1 MTPRPDRQAMPLSWR
16 DRLVPPGVEGP
27 HFLRACWAGTWVF
40 TAIAAITTAFPDP
53 MAVPIAVV
61 SLGLLAIGCWAML
74 WAFQRALQRS
84 RYEFIGVGGLYF
96 LAGCAPRSVRFSM
109 MAALALEVAVA
120 LAAAAVRP
128 FTASAFGIL
137 VPVYALGLSGAWGA
151 RHGKFPPRAPDG
163 ETSERGDPS
172 RNGDDV

>member
-1 MTPRPDRQAMPLSWR
+1 MSLA
-16 DRLVPPGVEGP
+16 DRLVPPEAEGQDL
-27 HFLRACWAGTWVF
+27 LRVCWVGTALF
-40 TAIAAITTAFPDP
+40 TAIAVLTTAFPDP

-61 SLGLLAIGCWAML
+61 SLGLLAAGCAAML

-84 RYEFIGVGGLYF
+84 RYELIGVGGLYF
-96 LAGCAPRSVRFSM
+96 LAGCAPRPVRASM
-109 MAALALEVAVA
+109 MGALGAQLVVA
-120 LAAAAVRP
+120 LAAASARP

-151 RHGKFPPRAPDG
+151 KHGSFPSRPFDNPTPEPR
-163 ETSERGDPS
+163 DPS

>member
-1 MTPRPDRQAMPLSWR
+1 MAWR
-16 DRLVPPGVEGP
+16 DRLVPPGAEGRDL
-27 HFLRACWAGTWVF
+27 LRACWAGTWVF
-40 TAIAAITTAFPDP
+40 TAVAVVTTVFPDP
-53 MAVPIAVV
+53 MAIPIAVV
-61 SLGLLAIGCWAML
+61 SLALLALGCWAML

-84 RYEFIGVGGLYF
+84 RFELIGVGGLYF

-109 MAALALEVAVA
+109 MAALAVEVVVA
-120 LAAAAVRP
+120 LAAASVRP

-151 RHGKFPPRAPDG
+151 RHGTFPPRPSDSTIPG
-163 ETSERGDPS
+163 RGDPS

>member
-1 MTPRPDRQAMPLSWR
+1 MLGHY
-16 DRLVPPGVEGP
+16 LVPPEAEGQG
-27 HFLRACWAGTWVF
+27 LLQACWAGTALF
-40 TAIAAITTAFPDP
+40 TATAVLTTVFPDP

-61 SLGLLAIGCWAML
+61 SLGLLAAGSAAML

-84 RYEFIGVGGLYF
+84 RYELIGVGGLYF

-109 MAALALEVAVA
+109 MAALAVEVVVA
-120 LAAAAVRP
+120 LAAASARP
-128 FTASAFGIL
+128 FTAAAFGIL

-151 RHGKFPPRAPDG
+151 RHGTFPPRPSDS
-163 ETSERGDPS
+163 TIPERSDPS

>member
-1 MTPRPDRQAMPLSWR
+1 MLR
-16 DRLVPPGVEGP
+16 DYVAPPGVEGRE
-27 HFLRACWAGTWVF
+27 LLQACWVGTGVF
-40 TAIAAITTAFPDP
+40 TAAAAAATVFPDP

-61 SLGLLAIGCWAML
+61 SLGLLAAGCGAML

-84 RYEFIGVGGLYF
+84 RSELIGVGGLYF
-96 LAGCAPRSVRFSM
+96 LAGCAPRSVRTSM
-109 MAALALEVAVA
+109 MAALGFQAAVA
-120 LAAAAVRP
+120 LAAASARP

-151 RHGKFPPRAPDG
+151 RHGSFPSRASDRK
-163 ETSERGDPS
+163 TSERGDPS

>member
-1 MTPRPDRQAMPLSWR
+1 MPTRLH
-16 DRLVPPGVEGP
+16 DYLVPPGVEGRE
-27 HFLRACWAGTWVF
+27 LLQACWAGTGVF
-40 TAIAAITTAFPDP
+40 TAIAICTTAFPDP

-61 SLGLLAIGCWAML
+61 SLGLLAVGCAAML

-84 RYEFIGVGGLYF
+84 RFELIGVGGLYF

-109 MAALALEVAVA
+109 MAALAAEVVVA
-120 LAAAAVRP
+120 LAAASVRP

-151 RHGKFPPRAPDG
+151 RHGTFPPRPSDSTIQG
-163 ETSERGDPS
+163 RSDPS

>member
-1 MTPRPDRQAMPLSWR
+1 MTLGE
-16 DRLVPPGVEGP
+16 RLVPRQAEGRDI
-27 HFLRACWAGTWVF
+27 LRACWAGTGVF
-40 TAIAAITTAFPDP
+40 TAVAVLTTAFPDP

-61 SLGLLAIGCWAML
+61 SLVLLAAGCAAML

-84 RYEFIGVGGLYF
+84 RYELIGVGSLYF
-96 LAGCAPRSVRFSM
+96 LAGCAPPTVRLSM
-109 MAALALEVAVA
+109 MAALALELVVA
-120 LAAAAVRP
+120 LAAASVRP

-151 RHGKFPPRAPDG
+151 RHGTFPPRLSATTP
-163 ETSERGDPS
+163 ERVDPS

>member
-1 MTPRPDRQAMPLSWR
+1 MTLPWH
-16 DRLVPPGVEGP
+16 DRLVPTGAEGQDL
-27 HFLRACWAGTWVF
+27 LRACWAGTWVF
-40 TAIAAITTAFPDP
+40 TAIAVLTTAFPDP

-61 SLGLLAIGCWAML
+61 SLGLLATGCAAML

-84 RYEFIGVGGLYF
+84 RYELIGVGGLYF
-96 LAGCAPRSVRFSM
+96 LAGCAPRSVRVSM
-109 MAALALEVAVA
+109 MAALAVELVVA
-120 LAAAAVRP
+120 LAAASVRP

-151 RHGKFPPRAPDG
+151 RHGTFPPRLPDG
-163 ETSERGDPS
+163 ETSERGDPN

>member
-1 MTPRPDRQAMPLSWR
+1 MAWR
-16 DRLVPPGVEGP
+16 HRLVPPGVEGRDL
-27 HFLRACWAGTWVF
+27 LRACWAGTWVF
-40 TAIAAITTAFPDP
+40 TAMAVATTVFPDP

-61 SLGLLAIGCWAML
+61 SLALLALGCWAML

-84 RYEFIGVGGLYF
+84 RYELIGVGGLYF

-109 MAALALEVAVA
+109 MAALAVEVVVA
-120 LAAAAVRP
+120 LAAASVRP

-151 RHGKFPPRAPDG
+151 RHGTFPPRPSDSTIPG
-163 ETSERGDPS
+163 RSDPS

>member
-1 MTPRPDRQAMPLSWR
+1 
-16 DRLVPPGVEGP
+16 
-27 HFLRACWAGTWVF
+27 
-40 TAIAAITTAFPDP
+40 

-61 SLGLLAIGCWAML
+61 SLGLLAAGCAAML

-84 RYEFIGVGGLYF
+84 RYELIGVGGLYF
-96 LAGCAPRSVRFSM
+96 LTGCAPRSVRVSM
-109 MAALALEVAVA
+109 MAALGVELVVA
-120 LAAAAVRP
+120 LAAASVRP

-151 RHGKFPPRAPDG
+151 RHGSFPSRAPDRKTT
-163 ETSERGDPS
+163 EQGDPS